1 MADPLQLS
9 VVIVN
14 WNVRELLRDCLNCLQ
29 RQTLPPDAFEV
40 IVADNASRDDSVT
53 MIRADFPEVRLI
65 ANDENLGFAGGCE
78 QGYRIARGRYIL
90 LLNPDTA
97 PPPNALRQMLSD
109 FEAHPEAG
117 ILGSRLLNT
126 DGTFQRSAGGAF
138 PSLANLTWNYLFL
151 NRLMPK
157 LAPPSVFMHEDRGG
171 VTDQDWVSGAAL
183 LFRREAVGETIFDPH
198 YFMFGE
204 DMDLCARVRDG
215 GWRVLYSANQSII
228 HHHGKSFA
236 HQSSLEVLANVYR
249 GPRRFFR
256 ARHGLI
262 STQAYDLI
270 LLIGYAIRWPLF
282 KLLDLVK
289 PRAGYDE
296 LARFSRQYLGIML
309 RTMWS
314 P

>member
-1 MADPLQLS
+1 MAEDLPLS

-14 WNVRELLRDCLNCLQ
+14 WNVRELLRDCLQRLQ
-29 RQTLPPDAFEV
+29 RQTLGADAFEV
-40 IVADNASRDDSVT
+40 IVVDNASHDGSVE
-53 MIRADFPEVRLI
+53 MMRADFPDVRLI
-65 ANDENLGFAGGCE
+65 ANDDNRGFAGGCE
-78 QGYRIARGRYIL
+78 QGYRIARGRHVL

-97 PPPNALRQMLSD
+97 PPPNALRQMLTD
-109 FEAHPEAG
+109 FETRPDAG

-126 DGTFQRSAGGAF
+126 DGSFQRAAGGAF

-151 NRLMPK
+151 NQLLPK
-157 LAPPSVFMHEDRGG
+157 LAPPSVFMHEDLAG
-171 VTDQDWVSGAAL
+171 VRDQDWVSGAAL

-215 GWRVLYSANQSII
+215 GWRVLYSANQSIT

-256 ARHGLI
+256 ARHGPVATL
-262 STQAYDLI
+262 AYDLI
-270 LLIGYAIRWPLF
+270 LLIGYGIRWPLF
-282 KLLDLVK
+282 RVLALVK
-289 PRAGYDE
+289 PKRGYDE
-296 LARFSRQYLGIML
+296 LARFSLQYLGIML
-309 RTMWS
+309 RTMWT